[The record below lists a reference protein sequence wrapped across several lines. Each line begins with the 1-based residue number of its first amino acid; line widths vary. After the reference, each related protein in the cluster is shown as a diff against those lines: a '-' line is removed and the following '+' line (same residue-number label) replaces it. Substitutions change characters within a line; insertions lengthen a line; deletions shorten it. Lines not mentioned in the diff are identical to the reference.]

1 MADPGD
7 DVCSD
12 RLGLVGGHLDEGED
26 VETAA
31 YRELAEET
39 GVVLPAGALLRWR
52 EFEVFH
58 TAYAAVAR
66 VVVFVAAAD
75 LADADIVVGEGRQIV
90 FVEPGEART
99 RELTESATIALP
111 AFLDS
116 ALYASMAP

>member
-1 MADPGD
+1 MVAAFT
-7 DVCSD
+7 
-12 RLGLVGGHLDEGED
+12 
-26 VETAA
+26 TAA
-31 YRELAEET
+31 SWSWINASSTRT
-39 GVVLPAGALLRWR
+39 WPVWLRCPGIR
-52 EFEVFH
+52 
-58 TAYAAVAR
+58 VAR